1 MLLVLESAVSSS
13 LTPVD
18 ENVGIPLENRWKENK
33 AAPAPTHNAGLY
45 WPKHSFFKFPG
56 KINLLIGDLI
66 NTSDLEITDIKKQ
79 IEVWMDQ
86 ELIV

>member
-1 MLLVLESAVSSS
+1 MH
-13 LTPVD
+13 T
-18 ENVGIPLENRWKENK
+18 
-33 AAPAPTHNAGLY
+33 
-45 WPKHSFFKFPG
+45 F
-56 KINLLIGDLI
+56 INLLIGDLI